1 MQRVNEFTPVG
12 AKNTTFQYDT
22 KTRNP
27 ERIHYAQDTIH
38 PRHSWVNASICLIL
52 CIQKVSS
59 FQDKNKSF
67 TLRDFTPVLADITM
81 LFLDTKKAWSW
92 MHLLPEGLDCLNT
105 ISTDNSRPIRS
116 HDYTTQKCHIA
127 KRCGKQGP
135 VADVSVRLFSA
146 FMKVS
151 SFQEENQSKNSIFAL
166 KITKKSSDS
175 TISLQ

>member
-1 MQRVNEFTPVG
+1 
-12 AKNTTFQYDT
+12 
-22 KTRNP
+22 
-27 ERIHYAQDTIH
+27 
-38 PRHSWVNASICLIL
+38 
-52 CIQKVSS
+52 
-59 FQDKNKSF
+59 
-67 TLRDFTPVLADITM
+67 
-81 LFLDTKKAWSW
+81 

-151 SFQEENQSKNSIFAL
+151 SFQEENQSKNSIFNRQYRLFRCQKVSSQPRRKKKAQKKTDFDRL
-166 KITKKSSDS
+166 WRISHQNNFTTKKLYF
-175 TISLQ
+175 IAFLKLIYYFLIKNYNK